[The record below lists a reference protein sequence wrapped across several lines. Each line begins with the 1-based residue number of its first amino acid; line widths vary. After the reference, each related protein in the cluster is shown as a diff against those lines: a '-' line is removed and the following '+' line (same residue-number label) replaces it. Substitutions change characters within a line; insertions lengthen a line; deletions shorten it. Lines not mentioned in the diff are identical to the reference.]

1 MNKNINRKN
10 MKNAFINFLKAC
22 FDSKSGQRFL
32 EKVHLLVLYL
42 QNYGLS
48 GECDSSG
55 EVNALK
61 KASEQLNKKSKI
73 LVFDIG
79 ANIGKYATNFTK
91 LLTTK
96 YTIHC
101 FEPSPNTFKI
111 LKENTKGDS
120 NIIPHCLGM
129 GNEETESILFSNEL
143 TNTHSSLI
151 QRDMSHWDESYN
163 LKNKE
168 TVSITTLDSF
178 CSKNNIDFIDF
189 MKIDIEGYEWN
200 FFKGAKNTLDAK
212 KIGMIQFEL
221 GVGAVDGKYF
231 FKDVFY
237 LLNKNYRIYRITKN
251 NLYEIVK
258 YKEQYEIFLTTNYL
272 AILR

>member
-1 MNKNINRKN
+1 MKNI
-10 MKNAFINFLKAC
+10 FINTLKSC
-22 FDSKSGQRFL
+22 FDFKGGQRFL
-32 EKVHLLVLYL
+32 EKAHLLTLYL

-55 EVNALK
+55 EVNALRK
-61 KASEQLNKKSKI
+61 VSKQLNAKANLI
-73 LVFDIG
+73 VFDIG
-79 ANIGKYATNFTK
+79 ANIGKYALNFSE
-91 LLTTK
+91 LLTTTYK
-96 YTIHC
+96 IYC
-101 FEPSPNTFKI
+101 FEPSPNTFSI
-111 LKENTKGDS
+111 LKENTKANA
-120 NIIPHCLGM
+120 NITPFCLGM
-129 GNEETESILFSNEL
+129 GNEEEETILFSNDV

-163 LKNKE
+163 LKNSE
-168 TVSITTLDSF
+168 TVKITTLDIF
-178 CSKNNIDFIDF
+178 CAKNDIPFIDF

-200 FFKGAKNTLDAK
+200 FFKGAKQTLDAK
-212 KIGMIQFEL
+212 KVGIIQFEL

-231 FKDVFY
+231 FKDIFY
-237 LLNKNYRIYRITKN
+237 LLNPNYRIYRITKN

>member
-1 MNKNINRKN
+1 
-10 MKNAFINFLKAC
+10 MKNAFINFLKTC

-32 EKVHLLVLYL
+32 EKLHLLILYL

-61 KASEQLNKKSKI
+61 KMSEKLNVKPAI
-73 LVFDIG
+73 TVFDIG
-79 ANIGKYATNFTK
+79 ANIGKYATNFSK

-101 FEPSPNTFKI
+101 FEPSPKTFSI
-111 LKENTKGDS
+111 LKENTKNDP
-120 NIIPHCLGM
+120 NIILHCMGM
-129 GNEETESILFSNEL
+129 GNEETETVLFSNDL

-163 LKNKE
+163 LKNTE
-168 TVSITTLDSF
+168 TVKITTLDHF
-178 CSKNNIDFIDF
+178 CEKHAIPFIDF

-200 FFKGAKNTLDAK
+200 FFKGAQKTLNAK
-212 KIGMIQFEL
+212 KIGGIQFEL

-237 LLNKNYRIYRITKN
+237 LLNPNYRIYRITKN

>member
-1 MNKNINRKN
+1 
-10 MKNAFINFLKAC
+10 MKNLLINGLKMC
-22 FDSKSGQRFL
+22 FDSRGGQRFL
-32 EKVHLLVLYL
+32 EKLHLLILYL

-61 KASEQLNKKSKI
+61 KAAETLNKKPAVLI
-73 LVFDIG
+73 FDIG

-101 FEPSPNTFKI
+101 FEPSPETFKI
-111 LKENTKGDS
+111 LKNNTSHDPH
-120 NIIPHCLGM
+120 ITAHCLGM
-129 GNEETESILFSNEL
+129 GNEEMESILFSNEL

-151 QRDMSHWDESYN
+151 QRDMSHWDEAYN
-163 LKNKE
+163 LKNTEK
-168 TVSITTLDSF
+168 VVITTLDNF
-178 CSKNNIDFIDF
+178 CRKNDIGFIDF

-200 FFKGAKNTLDAK
+200 FFKGAKTTLENRN
-212 KIGMIQFEL
+212 IGMIQFEL

-231 FKDVFY
+231 FKDIYY

-251 NLYEIVK
+251 SLYEIVK

>member
-1 MNKNINRKN
+1 
-10 MKNAFINFLKAC
+10 MKNAFINFLKTC

-32 EKVHLLVLYL
+32 EKLHLLILYL

-61 KASEQLNKKSKI
+61 KISLQLNSKPSI
-73 LVFDIG
+73 VVFDIG
-79 ANIGKYATNFTK
+79 ANIGKYATNFSK

-96 YTIHC
+96 YKIHC
-101 FEPSPNTFKI
+101 FEPSPKTFSI
-111 LKENTKGDS
+111 IKENTKDDP
-120 NIIPHCLGM
+120 NIILHCLGM
-129 GNEETESILFSNEL
+129 GNEETESVLYSNDI
-143 TNTHSSLI
+143 TNTHSSLL

-163 LKNKE
+163 LKNLE
-168 TVSITTLDSF
+168 SVFITTLDKF
-178 CSKNNIDFIDF
+178 CAKNNIEFIDF

-200 FFKGAKNTLDAK
+200 FFKGAKQMLNSK
-212 KIGMIQFEL
+212 KVGIIQFEL

-237 LLNKNYRIYRITKN
+237 LLNENYSIYRITKN

-258 YKEQYEIFLTTNYL
+258 YKEQYEIFLTTNYV

>member
-1 MNKNINRKN
+1 
-10 MKNAFINFLKAC
+10 MKNTFINFLKTC

-32 EKVHLLVLYL
+32 EKVHLLILYL

-61 KASEQLNKKSKI
+61 NVSKQLNAKSNI
-73 LVFDIG
+73 TVFDIG
-79 ANIGKYATNFTK
+79 ANIGKYATNFSE
-91 LLTTK
+91 LLTTN

-101 FEPSPNTFKI
+101 FEPSPKTFEI
-111 LKENTKGDS
+111 LKSNTKNDP
-120 NIIPHCLGM
+120 NIKLHCLGM
-129 GNEETESILFSNEL
+129 GNEELESTLYSNEV
-143 TNTHSSLI
+143 TNTHSSLL

-163 LKNKE
+163 LKNPE
-168 TVSITTLDSF
+168 SVFITTLDSF
-178 CSKNNIDFIDF
+178 CTKNNISFIDF

-200 FFKGAKNTLDAK
+200 FFKGAKQTLDAK

-231 FKDVFY
+231 FKDIFY

>member
-1 MNKNINRKN
+1 
-10 MKNAFINFLKAC
+10 MKNAFINFLKTC

-61 KASEQLNKKSKI
+61 KASEQLNKKTNI

-111 LKENTKGDS
+111 LKENTKHDA

-129 GNEETESILFSNEL
+129 GNEETESILFSNDL
-143 TNTHSSLI
+143 TNTHSSLL

-168 TVSITTLDSF
+168 TVSITTLDNF
-178 CSKNNIDFIDF
+178 CSKHTIDFIDF

-200 FFKGAKNTLDAK
+200 FFKGAKGTLDAK

-251 NLYEIVK
+251 NLYEITK